1 MDSCVQKTG
10 SLPTVRRLPS
20 YLHLLRQFTNEGRD
34 IVSSTH
40 IAAKLKLEPIQ
51 VRKDLAVT
59 GIVGKPK
66 VGYYLPTLIKA
77 IEEFLGWDDNTSAF
91 IVGTGNL
98 GSALLGYEGF
108 KQHGLDIVAAFDVSE
123 KKVGSEIHDK
133 CVLPLEKLP
142 DLANRMH
149 VCMGIICVPA
159 EAAQE
164 VADLMV
170 ASGINAIWNF
180 APVRLE
186 VPDFVVVQN
195 EDLSTGLA
203 VLSVKSAKARSADKA
218 EALL

>member
-1 MDSCVQKTG
+1 MSLDRQKVG
-10 SLPTVRRLPS
+10 SLPTVRRLPA
-20 YLHLLRQFTNEGRD
+20 YLHLLRQLTLEGRD

-77 IEEFLGWDDNTSAF
+77 VEEFLGWDDNTSAF
-91 IVGTGNL
+91 LVGTGNL

-108 KQHGLDIVAAFDVSE
+108 RQHGLSIVAAFDMDSSKIGAEVHG
-123 KKVGSEIHDK
+123 KEILSID
-133 CVLPLEKLP
+133 KLP
-142 DLANRMH
+142 DLADRMH
-149 VCMGIICVPA
+149 VQMGIISVPS

-180 APVRLE
+180 APIRLE
-186 VPDFVVVQN
+186 VPNYVVVQN

-203 VLSVKSAKARSADKA
+203 VLSVKSANARHNERIEVSA
-218 EALL
+218 